1 MEALMS
7 WSWGDG
13 GCWGSIGIGHLAVG
27 LRVSERWLGARR
39 ELEGGLVGS

>member
-1 MEALMS
+1 MGAFGS
-7 WSWGDG
+7 WSGEDG
-13 GCWGSIGIGHLAVG
+13 GCWGSIGIGLLAVG